1 MEQVPQH
8 IIYLLSKS
16 KLEGLRDDEKLQL
29 DSWKSET
36 TTNKELCDLI
46 DDKNQLFKDLNGI
59 SNYDWERSFEI
70 FEEDYLND
78 AATKPVF
85 NRIWFY
91 GIAAALIG
99 LLVLFFVHNL
109 SDTGYKQTPDK
120 DIQPAR
126 MTGRVRLGNGN
137 SISMAPG
144 DTLLSLEASP
154 NHKVSQAGSLFA
166 ATPKGGKMT
175 ILLPDGTKVWMN
187 AKTQLDYY
195 EVDSMR
201 EVRLVGEAYFEVA
214 KKHLPWGGEIPKL
227 KPFVVQAGKINISVL
242 GTHFYV
248 KSTKNIEDFK
258 TTLYEGKVRVRQGDR
273 QIILLPGEESYI
285 KFGQIERRVIDLGLR
300 NALKD
305 GYFVFNSETLG
316 VIMDELASWYNVDVV
331 YLDNQIKSEKFEAM
345 LSRNSSLKDII
356 NVLESTRKIKFKFK
370 GKTIYVE
377 KTT

>member
-16 KLEGLRDDEKLQL
+16 KLEGLREDEKLQL
-29 DSWKSET
+29 DAWRSET
-36 TTNKELCDLI
+36 EVNKGLCDLI
-46 DDKNQLFKDLNGI
+46 DNKNQMQADLDGI
-59 SNYDWERSFEI
+59 SRYDWETSFTL
-70 FEEDYLND
+70 FEQDYLN
-78 AATKPVF
+78 TSYPKSF
-85 NRIWFY
+85 YKRMWSY
-91 GIAAALIG
+91 GIAAVLIG
-99 LLVLFFVHNL
+99 LLVLFFIHNL
-109 SDTGYKQTPDK
+109 SDTVYQETPNK
-120 DIQPAR
+120 DIQPAQ
-126 MTGRVRLGNGN
+126 MTGVVRLGDGN
-137 SISMAPG
+137 SISMVPG
-144 DTLLSLEASP
+144 DTLLSFASP
-154 NHKVSQAGSLFA
+154 GKNKAPRVNNLFA

-175 ILLPDGTKVWMN
+175 MLLPDGTKVWMN

-214 KKHLPWGGEIPKL
+214 KKYLPWEGEVPKL
-227 KPFVVQAGKINISVL
+227 KPFVVKAGKINISVL

-248 KSTKNIEDFK
+248 KSTKNIEDFR
-258 TTLYEGKVRVRQGDR
+258 TTLYEGKVRVRQDER

-285 KFGQIERRVIDLGLR
+285 KLGQIERRIIDLDAR
-300 NALKD
+300 NALKE
-305 GYFVFNSETLG
+305 GYFVFNSETLR

-356 NVLESTRKIKFKFK
+356 NVLESTGKIKFKFK
-370 GKTIYVE
+370 GKIIYVG

>member
-1 MEQVPQH
+1 MEQIPQH

-29 DSWKSET
+29 DLWRSET
-36 TTNKELCDLI
+36 DANKELCDLI
-46 DDKNQLFKDLNGI
+46 DNKDQMQADLDGI
-59 SNYDWERSFEI
+59 ARYDWEESFAL
-70 FEEDYLND
+70 FEQDYLN
-78 AATKPVF
+78 TSYIKPF
-85 NRIWFY
+85 YKRMLSY

-99 LLVLFFVHNL
+99 LLVLFFIHNL
-109 SDTGYKQTPDK
+109 SDTVYQETPDK
-120 DIQPAR
+120 DIQPAQ
-126 MTGRVRLGNGN
+126 MTGVVRLGNGN

-144 DTLLSLEASP
+144 DTLLSFVSP
-154 NHKVSQAGSLFA
+154 VKNKAARVNNLFA

-175 ILLPDGTKVWMN
+175 MLLPDGTKVWMN

-214 KKHLPWGGEIPKL
+214 KKYLPWEGEVPKL

-285 KFGQIERRVIDLGLR
+285 KLGQIERRIIDLDAR

-316 VIMDELASWYNVDVV
+316 GIMDELASWYNVDVV

-356 NVLESTRKIKFKFK
+356 NVLESTGKIKFKFK
-370 GKTIYVE
+370 GKTIYVD

>member
-29 DSWKSET
+29 DSWKCET
-36 TTNKELCDLI
+36 TANKGLCDLI
-46 DDKNQLFKDLNGI
+46 DDKNQLSKDLNGI
-59 SNYDWERSFEI
+59 SSYDWEKSFEI
-70 FEEDYLND
+70 FEQEYLND
-78 AATKPVF
+78 TATKPVF
-85 NRIWFY
+85 NRIWTY

-109 SDTGYKQTPDK
+109 SDTGYKQTPDQ

-126 MTGRVRLGNGN
+126 MTGKVNLGNGS
-137 SISMAPG
+137 SISMVPG
-144 DTLLSLEASP
+144 DTLLSLRTAINSRI
-154 NHKVSQAGSLFA
+154 SQADSLSA
-166 ATPKGGKMT
+166 ATPRGGKMT

-195 EVDSMR
+195 EVDSLR

-214 KKHLPWGGEIPKL
+214 KKYLPLAGEVPKL

-248 KSTKNIEDFK
+248 KSTKNLDDFK
-258 TTLYEGKVRVRQGDR
+258 TTLYEGKVRVRQGER
-273 QIILLPGEESYI
+273 QIILLPGEETYI
-285 KFGQIERRVIDLGLR
+285 KVGQIERRTIDLDMR

-305 GYFVFNSETLG
+305 GYFVFNSEPLA
-316 VIMDELASWYNVDVV
+316 VVMDELADWYNVEVV
-331 YLDNQIKSEKFEAM
+331 YLDKQVKSEKFEAM

-356 NVLESTRKIKFKFK
+356 NVLENTRKVKFKFK

>member
-1 MEQVPQH
+1 MEQIPQH

-29 DSWKSET
+29 DSWRSET
-36 TTNKELCDLI
+36 DANKGLCDLI
-46 DDKNQLFKDLNGI
+46 DNKDQMQGDLDGI
-59 SNYDWERSFEI
+59 SRYDWEESFAT
-70 FEEDYLND
+70 FEQDYLN
-78 AATKPVF
+78 TSYVKPF
-85 NRIWFY
+85 YKRIWSY

-99 LLVLFFVHNL
+99 LLVLFFIHNL
-109 SDTGYKQTPDK
+109 SNTGYKELPDK
-120 DIQPAR
+120 DIQPAQ
-126 MTGRVRLGNGN
+126 MTGVVRLGNGN
-137 SISMAPG
+137 SISMVPG
-144 DTLLSLEASP
+144 DTLLSFTSP
-154 NHKVSQAGSLFA
+154 TKNKAAHMDNLFA

-175 ILLPDGTKVWMN
+175 MLLPDGTKVWMN

-214 KKHLPWGGEIPKL
+214 KKYLPWGGEVPKL

-273 QIILLPGEESYI
+273 QIILSPGEESFI
-285 KFGQIERRVIDLGLR
+285 KFGQIERRIIDLDAR

-316 VIMDELASWYNVDVV
+316 VIMDELASWYNVDVI

-356 NVLESTRKIKFKFK
+356 NVLESTGKIKFKFK

>member
-1 MEQVPQH
+1 MEQIPQH

-29 DSWKSET
+29 DLWRSEKAA
-36 TTNKELCDLI
+36 NKGLCDLI
-46 DDKNQLFKDLNGI
+46 DNKDQMQADLDGI
-59 SNYDWERSFEI
+59 ARYDWEESFAL
-70 FEEDYLND
+70 FEQDYLNTSY
-78 AATKPVF
+78 TKPF
-85 NRIWFY
+85 YKRLWSY
-91 GIAAALIG
+91 GIAAVLIG
-99 LLVLFFVHNL
+99 LLVLFFIHNL
-109 SDTGYKQTPDK
+109 SDTVYQETPDK
-120 DIQPAR
+120 DIQPAQ
-126 MTGRVRLGNGN
+126 MTGVVRLGDGH
-137 SISMAPG
+137 SISMVPG
-144 DTLLSLEASP
+144 DTLLSFAAPMKNKS
-154 NHKVSQAGSLFA
+154 SQTDSLFA
-166 ATPKGGKMT
+166 TTPKGGKMT
-175 ILLPDGTKVWMN
+175 MVLPDGTKVWMN

-214 KKHLPWGGEIPKL
+214 KKHLPEVGEVPKL
-227 KPFVVQAGKINISVL
+227 KPFVVKAGKINISVL

-248 KSTKNIEDFK
+248 KSTRNLEDFK
-258 TTLYEGKVRVRQGDR
+258 TTLYEGKVRVQQGDR

-285 KFGQIERRVIDLGLR
+285 KLGQIERRIIDLDVR

>member
-1 MEQVPQH
+1 M
-8 IIYLLSKS
+8 LS
-16 KLEGLRDDEKLQL
+16 
-29 DSWKSET
+29 
-36 TTNKELCDLI
+36 
-46 DDKNQLFKDLNGI
+46 
-59 SNYDWERSFEI
+59 
-70 FEEDYLND
+70 
-78 AATKPVF
+78 
-85 NRIWFY
+85 Y

-99 LLVLFFVHNL
+99 LLVLFFIHNL
-109 SDTGYKQTPDK
+109 SDTVYQETPDK
-120 DIQPAR
+120 DIQPAQ
-126 MTGRVRLGNGN
+126 MTGVVRLGNGN

-144 DTLLSLEASP
+144 DTLLSFVSP
-154 NHKVSQAGSLFA
+154 VKNKAARVNNLFA

-175 ILLPDGTKVWMN
+175 MLLPDGTKVWMN

-214 KKHLPWGGEIPKL
+214 KKYLPWEGEVPKL

-285 KFGQIERRVIDLGLR
+285 KLGQIERRIIDLDAR

-316 VIMDELASWYNVDVV
+316 GIMDELASWYNVDVV

-356 NVLESTRKIKFKFK
+356 NVLESTGKIKFKFK
-370 GKTIYVE
+370 GKT
-377 KTT
+377 K

>member
-1 MEQVPQH
+1 MEQIPQH

-16 KLEGLRDDEKLQL
+16 KLEGLREDEKLQL
-29 DSWKSET
+29 DLWRSET
-36 TTNKELCDLI
+36 DANKGLCDLI
-46 DDKNQLFKDLNGI
+46 DNNDQMQADLDGI
-59 SNYDWERSFEI
+59 ARYDWKESFAI
-70 FEEDYLND
+70 FEQDYLNTSN
-78 AATKPVF
+78 TKPF
-85 NRIWFY
+85 YKRMLSY
-91 GIAAALIG
+91 GIAAVLIG
-99 LLVLFFVHNL
+99 LLVLFFIHNL
-109 SDTGYKQTPDK
+109 SDTVYQETPDK
-120 DIQPAR
+120 GIQPAQ
-126 MTGRVRLGNGN
+126 MTGVVRLGDGH
-137 SISMAPG
+137 SISMVPG
-144 DTLLSLEASP
+144 DTLLSFASP
-154 NHKVSQAGSLFA
+154 GKNKALRVNNLFA

-175 ILLPDGTKVWMN
+175 MLLPDGTKVWMN

-214 KKHLPWGGEIPKL
+214 KKYLPWEGEVPKL
-227 KPFVVQAGKINISVL
+227 KPFVVKAGKINISVL

-258 TTLYEGKVRVRQGDR
+258 TTLYEGKVRVRQGGR

-285 KFGQIERRVIDLGLR
+285 KLGQIERRIIDLDAR

-345 LSRNSSLKDII
+345 LSRDSSLKDII
-356 NVLESTRKIKFKFK
+356 NVLESTGKIKFKFK

>member
-1 MEQVPQH
+1 MEQIPQH

-29 DSWKSET
+29 DLWRSET
-36 TTNKELCDLI
+36 DANKGLCDLI
-46 DDKNQLFKDLNGI
+46 DNKDQMQADLDGI
-59 SNYDWERSFEI
+59 ARYDWEESFAL
-70 FEEDYLND
+70 FEQDYLNTSY
-78 AATKPVF
+78 TKPF
-85 NRIWFY
+85 YKRMLSY

-99 LLVLFFVHNL
+99 LLVLFFIHNL
-109 SDTGYKQTPDK
+109 SDTVYQETPDK
-120 DIQPAR
+120 DIQPAQ
-126 MTGRVRLGNGN
+126 MTGVVRLGNGN
-137 SISMAPG
+137 SISMAPA
-144 DTLLSLEASP
+144 DTLLSFVSP
-154 NHKVSQAGSLFA
+154 VKNKAARVNNLFA

-175 ILLPDGTKVWMN
+175 MLLPDGTKVWMN

-214 KKHLPWGGEIPKL
+214 KKYLPWEGEVPKL

-258 TTLYEGKVRVRQGDR
+258 TTLYEGKVRVRQGYR

-285 KFGQIERRVIDLGLR
+285 KLGQIERRIIDLDAR

-316 VIMDELASWYNVDVV
+316 GIMDELASWYNVDVV

-356 NVLESTRKIKFKFK
+356 NVLESTGKIKFKFK
-370 GKTIYVE
+370 GKTIYVD

>member
-16 KLEGLRDDEKLQL
+16 KLEGLREDEKLQL
-29 DSWKSET
+29 DAWRSET
-36 TTNKELCDLI
+36 EANKGLCDLI
-46 DDKNQLFKDLNGI
+46 DNKNQMQADLDGI
-59 SNYDWERSFEI
+59 SRYDWETSFTL
-70 FEEDYLND
+70 FEQDYLN
-78 AATKPVF
+78 TSYPKSF
-85 NRIWFY
+85 YKRMWSY
-91 GIAAALIG
+91 GIAAVLIG
-99 LLVLFFVHNL
+99 LLVLFFIHNL
-109 SDTGYKQTPDK
+109 SDTVYQETPDK
-120 DIQPAR
+120 DIQPAQ
-126 MTGRVRLGNGN
+126 MTGVVRLGDGN
-137 SISMAPG
+137 SISMVPG
-144 DTLLSLEASP
+144 DTLLSFASP
-154 NHKVSQAGSLFA
+154 GKNKAPRANNLFA

-175 ILLPDGTKVWMN
+175 MLLPDGTKVWMN

-214 KKHLPWGGEIPKL
+214 KKYLPWEGEVPKL
-227 KPFVVQAGKINISVL
+227 KPFVVKAGKINISVL

-248 KSTKNIEDFK
+248 KSTKNIEDFR
-258 TTLYEGKVRVRQGDR
+258 TTLYEGKVRVRQGER

-285 KFGQIERRVIDLGLR
+285 KLGQIERRIIDLDAR
-300 NALKD
+300 NALKE
-305 GYFVFNSETLG
+305 GYFVFNSETLRI
-316 VIMDELASWYNVDVV
+316 IMDELASWYNVDVV

-356 NVLESTRKIKFKFK
+356 NVLESTGKIKFKFK

>member
-29 DSWKSET
+29 DSWKCET
-36 TTNKELCDLI
+36 TANKGLCDLI
-46 DDKNQLFKDLNGI
+46 DDKNQLSKDLNGI
-59 SNYDWERSFEI
+59 SSYDWEKSFEI
-70 FEEDYLND
+70 FEQEYLND
-78 AATKPVF
+78 TATKPVF
-85 NRIWFY
+85 NRIWTY

-109 SDTGYKQTPDK
+109 SDTGYKQTPDQ

-126 MTGRVRLGNGN
+126 MTGKVNLGNGS
-137 SISMAPG
+137 SISMVPG
-144 DTLLSLEASP
+144 DTLLSLRTAINSRI
-154 NHKVSQAGSLFA
+154 SQADSLSA
-166 ATPKGGKMT
+166 ATPRGGKMT

-195 EVDSMR
+195 EVDSLR

-214 KKHLPWGGEIPKL
+214 KKYLPLAGEVPKL
-227 KPFVVQAGKINISVL
+227 KPFVVQAGKIHVSVL

-248 KSTKNIEDFK
+248 KSTKNLEDFK
-258 TTLYEGKVRVRQGDR
+258 TTLYEGKVRVRQGER
-273 QIILLPGEESYI
+273 QIILLPGEETYI
-285 KFGQIERRVIDLGLR
+285 KVGQIERRTIDLDMR

-305 GYFVFNSETLG
+305 GYFVFNSEPLA
-316 VIMDELASWYNVDVV
+316 VVMDELADWYNVEVV
-331 YLDNQIKSEKFEAM
+331 YLDKQVKSEKFEAM

-356 NVLESTRKIKFKFK
+356 NVLENTRKVKFKFK

>member
-1 MEQVPQH
+1 M
-8 IIYLLSKS
+8 LS
-16 KLEGLRDDEKLQL
+16 
-29 DSWKSET
+29 
-36 TTNKELCDLI
+36 
-46 DDKNQLFKDLNGI
+46 
-59 SNYDWERSFEI
+59 
-70 FEEDYLND
+70 
-78 AATKPVF
+78 
-85 NRIWFY
+85 Y

-99 LLVLFFVHNL
+99 LLVLFFIHNL
-109 SDTGYKQTPDK
+109 SDTVYQETPDK
-120 DIQPAR
+120 DIQPAQ
-126 MTGRVRLGNGN
+126 MTGVVRLGNGN

-144 DTLLSLEASP
+144 DTLLSFVSP
-154 NHKVSQAGSLFA
+154 VKNKAARVNNLFA

-175 ILLPDGTKVWMN
+175 MLLPDGTKVWMN

-214 KKHLPWGGEIPKL
+214 KKYLPWEGEVPKL

-258 TTLYEGKVRVRQGDR
+258 TTLYE
-273 QIILLPGEESYI
+273 L
-285 KFGQIERRVIDLGLR
+285 GQIERRIIDLDAR

-316 VIMDELASWYNVDVV
+316 GIMDELASWYNVDVV

-356 NVLESTRKIKFKFK
+356 NVLESTGKIKFKFK
-370 GKTIYVE
+370 GKTIYVD

>member
-16 KLEGLRDDEKLQL
+16 KLEGLREDEKLQL
-29 DSWKSET
+29 DAWRSET
-36 TTNKELCDLI
+36 EANKGLCDLI
-46 DDKNQLFKDLNGI
+46 DNKNQMQADLDGI
-59 SNYDWERSFEI
+59 SRYDWETSFTL
-70 FEEDYLND
+70 FEQDYLI
-78 AATKPVF
+78 TSYPKPF
-85 NRIWFY
+85 YKRMWSY
-91 GIAAALIG
+91 GIAAVLIG
-99 LLVLFFVHNL
+99 LLVLFFIHNL
-109 SDTGYKQTPDK
+109 SDTVYQETPNK
-120 DIQPAR
+120 DIQPAQ
-126 MTGRVRLGNGN
+126 MTGVVRLGDGN
-137 SISMAPG
+137 SISMVPG
-144 DTLLSLEASP
+144 DTLLSFASP
-154 NHKVSQAGSLFA
+154 GKNKAPRVNNLFA

-175 ILLPDGTKVWMN
+175 MLLPDGTKVWMN

-214 KKHLPWGGEIPKL
+214 KKYLPWEGEVPKL
-227 KPFVVQAGKINISVL
+227 KPFVVKAGKINISVL

-248 KSTKNIEDFK
+248 KSTKNIEDFR
-258 TTLYEGKVRVRQGDR
+258 TTLYEGKVRVRQDER

-285 KFGQIERRVIDLGLR
+285 KLGQIERRIIDLDAR
-300 NALKD
+300 NALKE
-305 GYFVFNSETLG
+305 GYFVFNSETLR

-356 NVLESTRKIKFKFK
+356 NVLESTGKIKFKFK

>member
-1 MEQVPQH
+1 MEQIPQH

-29 DSWKSET
+29 DLWRSET
-36 TTNKELCDLI
+36 DANKGLCDLI
-46 DDKNQLFKDLNGI
+46 DNKDQMQADLDGI
-59 SNYDWERSFEI
+59 ARYDWEESFAL
-70 FEEDYLND
+70 FEQDYLNT
-78 AATKPVF
+78 AYTKPF
-85 NRIWFY
+85 YKRMWSY
-91 GIAAALIG
+91 GIAAVLIG
-99 LLVLFFVHNL
+99 LLVLFFIHNL
-109 SDTGYKQTPDK
+109 SDTVYQETPDK
-120 DIQPAR
+120 DIQPAQ
-126 MTGRVRLGNGN
+126 MTGVVRLGDGH
-137 SISMAPG
+137 SISMVPG
-144 DTLLSLEASP
+144 DTLLSFAAPMKNKS
-154 NHKVSQAGSLFA
+154 SQTDSLFA
-166 ATPKGGKMT
+166 TTPKGGKMT
-175 ILLPDGTKVWMN
+175 MVLPDGTKVWMN
-187 AKTQLDYY
+187 AKTKLDYY
-195 EVDSMR
+195 EIDSMR

-214 KKHLPWGGEIPKL
+214 KKHLPWGGEVPKL

-248 KSTKNIEDFK
+248 KSTKNLEDFR

-285 KFGQIERRVIDLGLR
+285 KLGQIERRIIDLDVR

-356 NVLESTRKIKFKFK
+356 NVLESTGKIKFKFK
-370 GKTIYVE
+370 GKTIYVD